1 MMTCAAGNDNASIM
15 RSLLSGKV
23 SVKQSLDKDIIKG
36 DKDFSL
42 GVVKNLVPLPSHIP
56 THFHSRTNTL
66 LYNALLNGDSLIKE
80 ILAHLD
86 SVSIVIG
93 TTTTGIE
100 ENYKRIPKKQY
111 LQDFSSL
118 DNPALF
124 VRYLYGLCDNC
135 YAFGVSSACTSGVKA
150 IIEGARLIKA
160 NLAEA
165 VICGGVDSLNTLT
178 INGFDSLEILS
189 PKPARAFCED
199 REGINIGEGAGVF
212 VLISSEAL
220 EKIPHLQDSF
230 KLQLK
235 GYASNNDA
243 FHITKPR
250 LDFATQERL
259 LADALESAS
268 LKPQDIDYINLH
280 GTGTPAND
288 EMEANTFF
296 YALGGGLKS
305 IPASSIKPLIGHT
318 LGAAGAIEAGVCAE
332 LILQGLQESS
342 TPKANP
348 LESNSQDSSSQSYL
362 IPHIYDYDKAL
373 PQITLAKKGDRAI
386 VKNALSVS
394 FAFGG
399 DNSAII
405 LSQA

>member
-1 MMTCAAGNDNASIM
+1 MIVCAAGNDNASIM
-15 RSLLSGKV
+15 HSLIQGEVSLSK
-23 SVKQSLDKDIIKG
+23 SYDIIMG
-36 DKDFSL
+36 DKDFNL
-42 GVVKNLVPLPSHIP
+42 GIIKNLTPLPSHTP
-56 THFHSRTNTL
+56 KHFNSRTNTI
-66 LYNALLNGDSLIKE
+66 LYNALLNGNNLIKE
-80 ILAHLD
+80 ILAHLNT
-86 SVSIVIG
+86 VSIIIG

-100 ENYKRIPKKQY
+100 ENYKAIPKKQY

-124 VRYLYGLCDNC
+124 VRHLYGICALS
-135 YAFGVSSACTSGVKA
+135 FGVCSACTSGVKA
-150 IIEGARLIKA
+150 IIEGARLIKS
-160 NLAEA
+160 NLSEA

-189 PKPARAFCED
+189 PNPAKAFCED

-212 VLISSEAL
+212 VLISDEAL
-220 EKIPHLQDSF
+220 DKIPHLRDEF
-230 KLQLK
+230 KLVLK

-250 LDFATQERL
+250 TDFASQEQL
-259 LADALESAS
+259 LKNALESAR

-288 EMEANTFF
+288 EMEAKTFA
-296 YALGGGLKS
+296 YALNGAFKTC
-305 IPASSIKPLIGHT
+305 PASSIKPLIGHT

-332 LILQGLQESS
+332 LIWQSLQTNGLKSNLQNSS
-342 TPKANP
+342 PK
-348 LESNSQDSSSQSYL
+348 DSSPQSYL
-362 IPHIYDYDKAL
+362 IPHIYDYDKNL
-373 PQITLAKKGDRAI
+373 PHITLAKKGDKAK
-386 VKNALSVS
+386 VCNALSVS

-405 LSQA
+405 LSKSTN